1 MTNSQQMTD
10 KQAAQLFLE
19 LLTNDAPLYEVQP
32 DPGKG
37 ATIKTGRFTE
47 SRLKGVPL
55 PKVHARIV
63 STSVEPAEKTP
74 TEAMAIPAIREAHK
88 RVRKAV
94 ADDGDLIAV
103 LDKLATVRAAAER
116 QRARYVNKH
125 VARERDHQEMRDTGL
140 SVGQIEAVAYMGA
153 HELLSGL
160 VRTLAL
166 LAACDFVEAWYLET
180 GELPSESDIAGPDP
194 ELVRKAMNEKRRAH
208 CYAVLTAC
216 EQSRGGFGLMKELA
230 AAASETAVKKA
241 QKVLRIAQVSYE
253 DGTPDAF
260 ERALRSVMDVD
271 SQQMDGTF

>member
-116 QRARYVNKH
+116 QRARYDAVKRLNEQRRNEL
-125 VARERDHQEMRDTGL
+125 REAGISPDE
-140 SVGQIEAVAYMGA
+140 IEAVAYRNGHDLM
-153 HELLSGL
+153 SGL

-166 LAACDFVEAWYLET
+166 LAACDFVETWYLET
-180 GELPSESDIAGPDP
+180 GDLPSRMDAEAAFGGTRNRYDRCRALIAAFNDTNRQVNSTSDLWR
-194 ELVRKAMNEKRRAH
+194 LVDDADAEATRKAVGR
-208 CYAVLTAC
+208 
-216 EQSRGGFGLMKELA
+216 
-230 AAASETAVKKA
+230 
-241 QKVLRIAQVSYE
+241 
-253 DGTPDAF
+253 AF
-260 ERALRSVMDVD
+260 EDANVDHPDNAVDVISSLSALVNAYDANR
-271 SQQMDGTF
+271 